1 MSMFGFFRRQPRDSS
16 ADTAKDR
23 LSILLAHER
32 GGRSSPDVLP
42 MIQREIMEVIQ
53 RHMNVGKDS
62 VDIRIERGDDFS
74 TLEINIE
81 LPGASSGAGAA
92 RIGKRAGTVTP

>member
-1 MSMFGFFRRQPRDSS
+1 MNMFSFFRRQPQSNT
-16 ADTAKDR
+16 AAAAKDR

-32 GGRSSPDVLP
+32 TGRSGPDVLP
-42 MIQREIMEVIQ
+42 LIQKEIMEVIQ
-53 RHMNVGKDS
+53 RHMPVGGDD

-81 LPGASSGAGAA
+81 LPGTGAAGAGGGTGAA
-92 RIGKRAGTVTP
+92 SVAR

>member
-1 MSMFGFFRRQPRDSS
+1 MSMFGFFRRKPKPDGS
-16 ADTAKDR
+16 ADAAKER

-32 GGRSSPDVLP
+32 TGRAGPDVLP
-42 MIQREIMEVIQ
+42 IIQREIMEVIQ
-53 RHMNVGKDS
+53 RHMKIGKDS

-81 LPGASSGAGAA
+81 LPETGGAKPKAASSA
-92 RIGKRAGTVTP
+92 R

>member
-1 MSMFGFFRRQPRDSS
+1 MSMFGFFRRQPQ
-16 ADTAKDR
+16 ANTAATAKDR

-32 GGRSSPDVLP
+32 TGRSGPDVLP
-42 MIQREIMEVIQ
+42 LIQREIMEVIQ
-53 RHMNVGKDS
+53 RHMHVGRDS

-81 LPGASSGAGAA
+81 LPGNGAA
-92 RIGKRAGTVTP
+92 GSGQGAASMAR

>member
-1 MSMFGFFRRQPRDSS
+1 MSMFGFFRRQPP
-16 ADTAKDR
+16 ANTAATAKDR

-32 GGRSSPDVLP
+32 TGRSGPDVLP
-42 MIQREIMEVIQ
+42 LIQREIMEVIQ
-53 RHMNVGKDS
+53 RHMQVARDS

-81 LPGASSGAGAA
+81 LPGNGAGAKAVSAA
-92 RIGKRAGTVTP
+92 R